1 MTLLPGTAI
10 DASDNFSVTLPVIC
24 GGLRQGL
31 ALPRQENVGFFKKCS
46 THVSFPSLADY
57 RVVFYDAGT
66 GEKKGAVA

>member
-31 ALPRQENVGFFKKCS
+31 ALPRQENVNLLNKRSPLIYFRIS
-46 THVSFPSLADY
+46 QELAVY
-57 RVVFYDAGT
+57 VYGAGSPRYS
-66 GEKKGAVA
+66 GE

>member
-31 ALPRQENVGFFKKCS
+31 ALPRQENVDFFKDRS
-46 THVSFPSLADY
+46 THVSFPSLADH
-57 RVVFYDAGT
+57 RVAFFDAGI
-66 GEKKGAVA
+66 GEKK